1 MTVINTNI
9 KSLVSQNALNRNSRA
24 LAAAMEQLST
34 GKRIN
39 SAADDA
45 AGLAISSRMSSQIKG
60 LDQAVRNAND
70 GISLLQTTE
79 GALIEVT
86 NMLQRMRELAVQ
98 AANDTYTPDDRQYL
112 QLEYQ
117 QLVEEMSRITSDTEW
132 NGMSLLNNTEVGS
145 SGNNGATRTV
155 KFQVGANANQLV
167 TIELKDFSF
176 DMGKASVPT
185 KAVLD
190 FSKENFSTARQLTFD
205 IGSTTFTVD
214 LPANALSAQAT
225 SEQTAAVE
233 KLLQEAVQGT
243 AGFEDVQFSVSGTK
257 VEIWDPKLREFS
269 SFDAIN
275 ASTVSLVSSTT
286 LVSSVTGT
294 AAVVGANPSNT
305 QAVFRGDARLNDTNI
320 TTRDNAFT
328 AIARL
333 EKAVDAINTERAQMG
348 ALMNR
353 LTYAADNLSNTSQNV
368 SESRSRIQDA
378 DYAKASSEL
387 ARTQIISQAATAV
400 LAQANVDQQT
410 VLKLLN
416 G

>member
-1 MTVINTNI
+1 MTVINTTIN
-9 KSLVSQNALNRNSRA
+9 SLVSQNALNRNSRS
-24 LAAAMEQLST
+24 LAAAMQQLST

-39 SAADDA
+39 NAADDA
-45 AGLAISSRMSSQIKG
+45 AGLAISSRMSAQIKG

-112 QLEYQ
+112 NLEYK
-117 QLVEEMSRITSDTEW
+117 QLVGEMARITSDTEW

-176 DMGKASVPT
+176 DLAKPSEPSKFT
-185 KAVLD
+185 LD
-190 FSKENFSTARQLTFD
+190 MSKDDMSTATKLQMK
-205 IGSTTFTVD
+205 IGTTTFTS
-214 LPANALSAQAT
+214 AIAAGTLSAT
-225 SEQTAAVE
+225 PTEDEVKAAID
-233 KLLQEAVQGT
+233 KLRLTVQET
-243 AGFEDVQFSVSGTK
+243 AGFEKVQFSTDGTTVTITDPDMRAFSAFDSLAVSTS
-257 VEIWDPKLREFS
+257 L
-269 SFDAIN
+269 
-275 ASTVSLVSSTT
+275 ASTAVMISAVA
-286 LVSSVTGT
+286 GK
-294 AAVVGANPSNT
+294 AAVDSTNPANT
-305 QAVFRGDARLNDTNI
+305 QAVFRGDARINDTDV

-328 AIARL
+328 AIDRV
-333 EKAVDAINTERAQMG
+333 EKAVDAINKERAAMG

-368 SESRSRIQDA
+368 SESRSRIMDA

-387 ARTQIISQAATAV
+387 ARTQIIAQAATAV
-400 LAQANVDQQT
+400 LAQANTSQQT

>member
-24 LAAAMEQLST
+24 LANAMEQLST

-176 DMGKASVPT
+176 DMGKAAVPT

-190 FSKENFSTARQLTFD
+190 FSKENFSTARQLKLS
-205 IGSTTFTVD
+205 IGGTAFTVNVD
-214 LPANALSAQAT
+214 AGALSATATAEQA
-225 SEQTAAVE
+225 AAVQ
-233 KLLQEAVQGT
+233 KKFQEAVQGT
-243 AGFEDVQFSVSGTK
+243 AGFENVQFSVSGTK
-257 VEIWDPKLREFS
+257 VEIWDPKLRTIGT
-269 SFDAIN
+269 FDALN
-275 ASTVSLVSSTT
+275 ASTVSLC
-286 LVSSVTGT
+286 
-294 AAVVGANPSNT
+294 PPPPW
-305 QAVFRGDARLNDTNI
+305 
-320 TTRDNAFT
+320 
-328 AIARL
+328 
-333 EKAVDAINTERAQMG
+333 
-348 ALMNR
+348 
-353 LTYAADNLSNTSQNV
+353 
-368 SESRSRIQDA
+368 
-378 DYAKASSEL
+378 
-387 ARTQIISQAATAV
+387 
-400 LAQANVDQQT
+400 
-410 VLKLLN
+410 
-416 G
+416 

>member
-24 LAAAMEQLST
+24 LANAMEQLST

-176 DMGKASVPT
+176 DMGKAAVPT

-190 FSKENFSTARQLTFD
+190 FSKENFSTARQLKLS
-205 IGSTTFTVD
+205 IGGTAFTVNVD
-214 LPANALSAQAT
+214 AGALSATATAEQA
-225 SEQTAAVE
+225 AAVQ
-233 KLLQEAVQGT
+233 KKFQEAVQGT
-243 AGFEDVQFSVSGTK
+243 AGFENVQFSVSGTK
-257 VEIWDPKLREFS
+257 VEIWDPKLRTIGT
-269 SFDAIN
+269 FDALN

-305 QAVFRGDARLNDTNI
+305 QAVFRGDARLNDTDI
-320 TTRDNAFT
+320 KTRDNAFV